1 MYMVYLHLVNIVRL
15 KDISYIIYKLTLVY
29 VFVSFPGR
37 AVQKGKSTLTP
48 SKQSIKSHSTR
59 SLAGKESGI
68 SFDEGLTVSDK
79 GTESSLRPSLKRHS
93 TDSQTGGTDYI
104 SFPRKPTNE
113 NRSSGPSFVSQ
124 TASKDRS
131 TYSLAGEASLYGSPA
146 RSDRDQLVS
155 ASQISR
161 GRSKFSPAS
170 KADVSTIDTRGTML
184 SGSKIYKDG
193 SVFSLAGNTSNVSFH
208 KDSSTRGTVST
219 PSRLNQIPKDHSPYT
234 LASEAGIASVTSKTM
249 KTEMSSRNQS
259 PNAQSPYSLEG
270 EFIGSNTS
278 FAAGELIKSD
288 RSIRL
293 SESKSSKS
301 PVLYSPSEKQSSISW
316 SESIKDNTFSSS
328 TKIGKQGRH

>member
-1 MYMVYLHLVNIVRL
+1 M
-15 KDISYIIYKLTLVY
+15 VY

-48 SKQSIKSHSTR
+48 SKQSIRSHSTR

-68 SFDEGLTVSDK
+68 SFDEGSKVSDK
-79 GTESSLRPSLKRHS
+79 GTKSSRRPSLKRPS
-93 TDSQTGGTDYI
+93 TDSQTGGTDYV

-113 NRSSGPSFVSQ
+113 NRSSGPSFISQ
-124 TASKDRS
+124 TAWKHRS
-131 TYSLAGEASLYGSPA
+131 TYSLAAGEASLYGSPA
-146 RSDRDQLVS
+146 RSDRGQLVS

-161 GRSKFSPAS
+161 GSSNLSPAN
-170 KADVSTIDTRGTML
+170 KADASTTDTRGTML

-193 SVFSLAGNTSNVSFH
+193 SVFSLAGNASNASFH
-208 KDSSTRGTVST
+208 KDSFTRGAVST

-259 PNAQSPYSLEG
+259 PNAQSPCSLEG
-270 EFIGSNTS
+270 ELGSNTS
-278 FAAGELIKSD
+278 FAGELIKSD

-293 SESKSSKS
+293 PEGKSSKS
-301 PVLYSPSEKQSSISW
+301 PALYSQSEKQSSISW
-316 SESIKDNTFSSS
+316 SESVKDNTFSSS